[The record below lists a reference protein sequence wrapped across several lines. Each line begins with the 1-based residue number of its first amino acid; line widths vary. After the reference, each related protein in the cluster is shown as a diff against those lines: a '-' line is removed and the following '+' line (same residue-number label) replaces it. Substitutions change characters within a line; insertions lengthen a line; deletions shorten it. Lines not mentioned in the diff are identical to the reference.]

1 MRTNDW
7 NIFCCRFKK
16 ADRLFQ
22 KKLYKQAMK
31 NCELIL
37 KKNEKHGETVALK
50 AAIMGRMAETDEQKQ
65 EAIDLCK
72 RGVQLDLSC
81 KNSWVHLARMYKA
94 AMRYDDAIKS
104 FKMALR
110 LAKQQPEKNEFRRE
124 LTHLLA
130 QTRNW
135 QELADTRRQLQL
147 DNREMIIHWIGY
159 R

>member
-1 MRTNDW
+1 LT
-7 NIFCCRFKK
+7 RFKK
-16 ADRLFQ
+16 AERAFQ
-22 KKLYKQAMK
+22 KKLYKQALK
-31 NCELIL
+31 NLELVL
-37 KKNEKHGETVALK
+37 KKNEKHGESVALK
-50 AAIMGRMAETDEQKQ
+50 GAVMGRTAETDDQKQ
-65 EAIDLCK
+65 EALDLCK

-81 KNSWVHLARMYKA
+81 KNSWLHLARMYKA
-94 AMRYDDAIKS
+94 AQRYEDAIKS

-110 LAKQQPEKNEFRRE
+110 LAKMQPEKNELRRE
-124 LTHLLA
+124 LTHMLA